1 MSFVRL
7 AECAQIPAEKSL
19 AVEAGGKKLL
29 ICHSKG
35 EFFVVVNKCSHAD
48 EALDCGRVR
57 GGWVACPIHG
67 ARFNL
72 ATGAAMNPPAKEPIE
87 IFTVQIVD
95 GWVEADLD

>member
-1 MSFVRL
+1 MPFVRL
-7 AECAQIPAEKSL
+7 AEASHIPAEKSL
-19 AVEAGGKKLL
+19 AVEAEGRKLL

-35 EFFVVVNKCSHAD
+35 EFHVVANKCSHAD

-72 ATGAAMNPPAKEPIE
+72 ATGAAMNPPAKEPIA
-87 IFTVQIVD
+87 TYPTRVVD
-95 GWVEADLD
+95 GWVEAEI